1 MSNQE
6 NKEFL
11 SDEKVDELIKLAKEG
26 DNDAWMSLYNNYE
39 RYVWFCVEKLPK
51 GVAND
56 KNSKDDLFEDGWCG
70 FVDALRNYDPKSLY
84 CKSSLF

>member
-11 SDEKVDELIKLAKEG
+11 SDEKVDELIRRAKDG
-26 DNDAWMSLYNNYE
+26 DNDAWMSLYENYE
-39 RYVWFCVEKLPK
+39 KYVWFCVEKLSK

-56 KNSKDDLFEDGWCG
+56 I
-70 FVDALRNYDPKSLY
+70 
-84 CKSSLF
+84 